1 MSTVTSGAFP
11 HYRTGILTSGMRVD
25 SVRDALR
32 TPSVRLHAGDRRLDG
47 RGSAGVPVMWKTA
60 SEIPTLPDMA
70 SPRRDRVQ
78 SVDRALD
85 VLETV
90 AAGGELGV
98 SEVAGRTGL
107 GVSTAH
113 RLLASLA
120 DRGYVRQ
127 TSSHGRYGLGLK
139 VLELAGGVQ
148 ARTAA
153 LCAAARPHL
162 EHIQH
167 VTSETTNLVILDGG
181 RVVYVDQVA
190 GRHSM
195 RMFTELGSS
204 ALAHTTGSGKA
215 MLAYR
220 PAEAIARVYPGA
232 REPFERLTPRTH
244 TTLAELH
251 DEFVRIRRRGY
262 ALDDEEHEEGVSCV
276 AAPVFDATAT
286 AFAAISISG
295 PTSRIVHADTGELG
309 RLLRRHAAEVSA
321 EVGCEATPDGARGD
335 AG

>member
-1 MSTVTSGAFP
+1 
-11 HYRTGILTSGMRVD
+11 
-25 SVRDALR
+25 
-32 TPSVRLHAGDRRLDG
+32 
-47 RGSAGVPVMWKTA
+47 MWKSA
-60 SEIPTLPDMA
+60 SESPTLLRMTTQ
-70 SPRRDRVQ
+70 RRDRVQ

-85 VLETV
+85 VLEAV

-98 SEVAGRTGL
+98 SEVAARTGL
-107 GVSTAH
+107 VASTAH

-127 TSSHGRYGLGLK
+127 TATHGRYRLGLA
-139 VLELAGGVQ
+139 VLELAGGMQ
-148 ARTAA
+148 AQTAA
-153 LCAAARPHL
+153 LTAAARPHL
-162 EHIQH
+162 ERIQS
-167 VTSETTNLVILDGG
+167 VTRETTNLVILVGD

-220 PAEAIARVYPGA
+220 PAEAIELMYARA

-244 TTLAELH
+244 TTLASLR
-251 DEFVRIRRRGY
+251 DEFARIRRRGY

-276 AAPVFDATAT
+276 AAAVFDSTAT
-286 AFAAISISG
+286 AFAAISISA
-295 PTSRIVHADTGELG
+295 PTSRIVHADSGELG
-309 RLLRRHAAEVSA
+309 RLLCRHAAEVSA
-321 EVGCEATPDGARGD
+321 ALGYDAAQERADGGV

>member
-1 MSTVTSGAFP
+1 MTT
-11 HYRTGILTSGMRVD
+11 H
-25 SVRDALR
+25 
-32 TPSVRLHAGDRRLDG
+32 
-47 RGSAGVPVMWKTA
+47 
-60 SEIPTLPDMA
+60 
-70 SPRRDRVQ
+70 RRDRVQ

-85 VLETV
+85 VLEAI

-98 SEVAGRTGL
+98 SEVAARTGL
-107 GVSTAH
+107 VVSTAH

-127 TSSHGRYGLGLK
+127 SSTHGRYRLGLK
-139 VLELAGGVQ
+139 LLELASGQQ
-148 ARTAA
+148 AQTAA

-162 EHIQH
+162 EHIQS
-167 VTSETTNLVILDGG
+167 VTRETTNLVILVGD

-215 MLAYR
+215 MLAYQ
-220 PAEAIARVYPGA
+220 PAQTIATIYSRA

-244 TTLAELH
+244 TTLASL
-251 DEFVRIRRRGY
+251 DEEFTRIRRRGY

-276 AAPVFDATAT
+276 AAPVFDGTGE
-286 AFAAISISG
+286 AFAAISISA
-295 PTSRIVHADTGELG
+295 PTSRIVHADTSELG
-309 RLLRRHAAEVSA
+309 RLLRQQAAEVSA
-321 EVGCEATPDGARGD
+321 ALGYRAARDRETG
-335 AG
+335 

>member
-1 MSTVTSGAFP
+1 MGFRSG
-11 HYRTGILTSGMRVD
+11 
-25 SVRDALR
+25 
-32 TPSVRLHAGDRRLDG
+32 
-47 RGSAGVPVMWKTA
+47 
-60 SEIPTLPDMA
+60 TLAAMA
-70 SPRRDRVQ
+70 TQRRDRVQ

-85 VLETV
+85 VLEAV
-90 AAGGELGV
+90 ADAGELGV
-98 SEVAGRTGL
+98 SEVAARTGL
-107 GVSTAH
+107 VVSTAH

-127 TSSHGRYGLGLK
+127 SATHGRYTLGLK
-139 VLELAGGVQ
+139 VLELAGGEQ
-148 ARTAA
+148 AQTAV

-162 EHIQH
+162 ER
-167 VTSETTNLVILDGG
+167 VRAATGETTNLVILVGD

-220 PAEAIARVYPGA
+220 PAKLIAGLYPRA

-244 TTLAELH
+244 TTLASLTE
-251 DEFVRIRRRGY
+251 EFTRVRRRGY
-262 ALDDEEHEEGVSCV
+262 ALDDEEHEDGVSCV
-276 AAPVFDATAT
+276 AAPVFDGTGT
-286 AFAAISISG
+286 AFAAVSISG
-295 PTSRIVHADTGELG
+295 PTSRIVHADTSELG
-309 RLLRRHAAEVSA
+309 RLLCRHAAEVSA
-321 EVGCEATPDGARGD
+321 ELGYEAAPHAD

>member
-1 MSTVTSGAFP
+1 VRSHDVEIASRR
-11 HYRTGILTSGMRVD
+11 RTLVD
-25 SVRDALR
+25 M
-32 TPSVRLHAGDRRLDG
+32 T
-47 RGSAGVPVMWKTA
+47 TQ
-60 SEIPTLPDMA
+60 
-70 SPRRDRVQ
+70 RRDRVQ
-78 SVDRALD
+78 SVHRALD

-98 SEVAGRTGL
+98 SEVAARTGL
-107 GVSTAH
+107 VVSTAH

-127 TSSHGRYGLGLK
+127 SATHGRYRLGLK
-139 VLELAGGVQ
+139 VLELAGGEQ
-148 ARTAA
+148 AQTAA

-162 EHIQH
+162 ERIQSA
-167 VTSETTNLVILDGG
+167 TSETTNLVILVGD

-220 PAEAIARVYPGA
+220 PAQTIADLYPRA

-244 TTLAELH
+244 TTLASLRE
-251 DEFVRIRRRGY
+251 EFARIRRRGY

-276 AAPVFDATAT
+276 AAPVFDATGT
-286 AFAAISISG
+286 AFAAISISA
-295 PTSRIVHADTGELG
+295 PTSRLVHADTSELG
-309 RLLRRHAAEVSA
+309 RLLQQRAAEVSTALGYVPASDAARA
-321 EVGCEATPDGARGD
+321 ETG
-335 AG
+335 

>member
-1 MSTVTSGAFP
+1 M
-11 HYRTGILTSGMRVD
+11 
-25 SVRDALR
+25 
-32 TPSVRLHAGDRRLDG
+32 
-47 RGSAGVPVMWKTA
+47 
-60 SEIPTLPDMA
+60 EIDFRSRTLPDMTTQK
-70 SPRRDRVQ
+70 RDRVQ

-85 VLETV
+85 VLEAV
-90 AAGGELGV
+90 AAGRELGV
-98 SEVAGRTGL
+98 SEVAARTGL
-107 GVSTAH
+107 VVSTAH

-127 TSSHGRYGLGLK
+127 SSTHGRYRLGLK
-139 VLELAGGVQ
+139 VLELAGGEQ
-148 ARTAA
+148 AQTAA

-162 EHIQH
+162 EHIQSA
-167 VTSETTNLVILDGG
+167 TRETTNLVILVGD

-220 PAEAIARVYPGA
+220 PASSIADMYPRA

-244 TTLAELH
+244 TTLASLSE
-251 DEFVRIRRRGY
+251 EFTRIRRRGY

-276 AAPVFDATAT
+276 AAPVFDGTRT
-286 AFAAISISG
+286 AFAAISISA
-295 PTSRIVHADTGELG
+295 PTSRLIHADTSELG
-309 RLLRRHAAEVSA
+309 RLLRRRAAEVSA
-321 EVGCEATPDGARGD
+321 TLGYESAPDRARAD

>member
-1 MSTVTSGAFP
+1 
-11 HYRTGILTSGMRVD
+11 
-25 SVRDALR
+25 VRSRD
-32 TPSVRLHAGDRRLDG
+32 V
-47 RGSAGVPVMWKTA
+47 
-60 SEIPTLPDMA
+60 EICFRSPTLVGMTPD
-70 SPRRDRVQ
+70 RRDRVQ
-78 SVDRALD
+78 SVHRALD
-85 VLETV
+85 VLEAV
-90 AAGGELGV
+90 ASGGELGV
-98 SEVAGRTGL
+98 SEVAARTGL
-107 GVSTAH
+107 VVSTAH

-127 TSSHGRYGLGLK
+127 NSTHGRYRLGLK
-139 VLELAGGVQ
+139 VLELAGGEQ
-148 ARTAA
+148 AQTAA

-162 EHIQH
+162 ERIQSA
-167 VTSETTNLVILDGG
+167 TRETTNLVILVGD

-220 PAEAIARVYPGA
+220 PAQTIASLYPRA

-244 TTLAELH
+244 TTLASLR
-251 DEFVRIRRRGY
+251 DEFTRIRRRGY

-276 AAPVFDATAT
+276 AAPVFDGTST
-286 AFAAISISG
+286 AFAAISISA
-295 PTSRIVHADTGELG
+295 PTSRLIHADTSELG
-309 RLLRRHAAEVSA
+309 RLLRQRAAEVSA
-321 EVGCEATPDGARGD
+321 ALGYEETPDRARAD

>member
-1 MSTVTSGAFP
+1 MEIAFRS
-11 HYRTGILTSGMRVD
+11 RTLVD
-25 SVRDALR
+25 M
-32 TPSVRLHAGDRRLDG
+32 T
-47 RGSAGVPVMWKTA
+47 TQ
-60 SEIPTLPDMA
+60 
-70 SPRRDRVQ
+70 RRDRVQ

-85 VLETV
+85 VLEAV

-98 SEVAGRTGL
+98 SEVAARTGL
-107 GVSTAH
+107 VVSTAH

-127 TSSHGRYGLGLK
+127 SSTHGRYRLGLK
-139 VLELAGGVQ
+139 VLELASGEQ
-148 ARTAA
+148 AQTAA

-162 EHIQH
+162 ERIQS
-167 VTSETTNLVILDGG
+167 VTRETTNLVILVGD

-215 MLAYR
+215 MLAYM
-220 PAEAIARVYPGA
+220 PAQTIAGMYPRA

-244 TTLAELH
+244 TTLASLTDELAR
-251 DEFVRIRRRGY
+251 VRRRGY

-276 AAPVFDATAT
+276 AAPVFDGAGT
-286 AFAAISISG
+286 AFAAISISA
-295 PTSRIVHADTGELG
+295 PTSRIIHADTSELG
-309 RLLRRHAAEVSA
+309 RLLRHHAADVSA
-321 EVGCEATPDGARGD
+321 ALGYEPAPDRASGETG
-335 AG
+335 